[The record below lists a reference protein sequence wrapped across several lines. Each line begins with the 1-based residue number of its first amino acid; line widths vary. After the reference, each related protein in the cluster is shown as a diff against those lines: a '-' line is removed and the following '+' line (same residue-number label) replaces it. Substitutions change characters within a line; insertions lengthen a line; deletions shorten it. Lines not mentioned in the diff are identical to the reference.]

1 MKYDMAKK
9 TLQRTAQYWPQAHL
23 DGYYNMWI
31 CKPGA
36 RSRGKGIVI
45 MNSVEKILDLL
56 NHGNSREANWVVQKY
71 MERPLLVYKT
81 KFDIRQWFIISDWTP
96 LTVWFYK

>member
-1 MKYDMAKK
+1 MKYDIAKK
-9 TLQRTAQYWPQAHL
+9 TLQRIAQYWPQHHL
-23 DGYYNMWI
+23 DGVYNMWI

-45 MNSVEKILDLL
+45 MNSLEKIMDLL
-56 NHGNSREANWVVQKY
+56 NHGNAREANWVVQKY

-81 KFDIRQWFIISDWTP
+81 KFDIRQWFVITDWSP

>member
-9 TLQRTAQYWPQAHL
+9 TLLRTNQYWPQSDL
-23 DGYYNMWI
+23 DGVYNMWI

-81 KFDIRQWFIISDWTP
+81 KFDIRQWFIITDWTP